1 VKHWS
6 FLAIF
11 DQNKSTMQKKL
22 ERYPKRGML
31 GGVAYGLGE
40 YFDTDP
46 VLIRILFLVFTF
58 ILFGGA
64 LAYLICWLVM
74 PVAAADYS

>member
-1 VKHWS
+1 
-6 FLAIF
+6 
-11 DQNKSTMQKKL
+11 MQKKL

-31 GGVAYGLGE
+31 GGVAYGIGE

-46 VLIRILFLVFTF
+46 VLIRILFLVFAF
-58 ILFGGA
+58 MIGGGL